1 MVKKNQHFFIMIHRL
16 NPENPVLS
24 RNITQCPKKYLLLL
38 NDIYTNWQLHY
49 ITCIVNLPWGWG
61 VTPSGGAGNITSF
74 DIVEIG
80 SSKAAPTDTA
90 REKEQHQRDI

>member
-1 MVKKNQHFFIMIHRL
+1 M
-16 NPENPVLS
+16 
-24 RNITQCPKKYLLLL
+24 
-38 NDIYTNWQLHY
+38 
-49 ITCIVNLPWGWG
+49 G
-61 VTPSGGAGNITSF
+61 VGGGYPFRGRVYITSF